1 MRVPALLRFSLALA
15 LLIGLY
21 RMDSAERPAIL
32 LMPPRTPA
40 RGLPDTRLEAHFAG
54 QLTPDDLARG
64 IAALLAKGQLRP
76 EQHAQLAP
84 AVNAGLAA
92 RREVDELRGERRKA
106 AEIAATSA
114 LTLTETLLDLGWR
127 PGGAP

>member
-1 MRVPALLRFSLALA
+1 MRVPALLRFLLALA

-21 RMDSAERPAIL
+21 RAESTERPAIL

-40 RGLPDTRLEAHFAG
+40 RGQPDARLEAHFAG

-76 EQHAQLAP
+76 DQAAQLAP
-84 AVNAGLAA
+84 IVAAGLAA
-92 RREVDELRGERRKA
+92 RREVDQLRGERRKA
-106 AEIAATSA
+106 AEITAQSTLA
-114 LTLTETLLDLGWR
+114 LAETLLDLGWR
-127 PGGAP
+127 PRGAP